1 MGLLFLKPSGA
12 LLSDANCLHGIAT
25 FFTVVAIAI
34 FIAAY
39 LALKPSLRIS
49 PIPKPGAALIVV
61 GIYKWFRHPM
71 YLGVLLIG
79 AGFLLNNLNIASTIT
94 WIILFINM
102 IVKARYEDE
111 LLLIRH
117 PEARIYQ
124 SKTLGLIGK
133 RMGK

>member
-1 MGLLFLKPSGA
+1 MGLLFLEPAGTP
-12 LLSDANCLHGIAT
+12 LSDAKYLRGIST
-25 FFTVVAIAI
+25 FLTICAIAI

-39 LALKPSLRIS
+39 IALKPSLRIS
-49 PIPKPGAALIVV
+49 PIPKPGAALIVN

-71 YLGVLLIG
+71 YAGVLFIG
-79 AGFLLNNLNIASTIT
+79 AAFLLNNFNFVS
-94 WIILFINM
+94 IIIWVVLLINM

-124 SKTLGLIGK
+124 KNTLGL
-133 RMGK
+133 MGRRNA